1 MLNIKITPQRDA
13 LLRGF
18 DNEFH
23 ALVQVKA
30 DENIAENKKEN
41 ALNLAIVIDCSGSM
55 QGKPLQ
61 EAKRSAM
68 MMVDL
73 MQSTDKVAIIAYD
86 SSACLIVPSTFVLIN
101 KQLKHGYPP

>member
-1 MLNIKITPQRDA
+1 MLNIKIH
-13 LLRGF
+13 LRGMHCVV

-23 ALVQVKA
+23 ALYRLKQMK
-30 DENIAENKKEN
+30 ILLKTKEN
-41 ALNLAIVIDCSGSM
+41 TLNLAIVIDCSGSM

-73 MQSTDKVAIIAYD
+73 MQSTEGCLIAYD
-86 SSACLIVPSTFVLIN
+86 SSVKLFLQQC
-101 KQLKHGYPP
+101 